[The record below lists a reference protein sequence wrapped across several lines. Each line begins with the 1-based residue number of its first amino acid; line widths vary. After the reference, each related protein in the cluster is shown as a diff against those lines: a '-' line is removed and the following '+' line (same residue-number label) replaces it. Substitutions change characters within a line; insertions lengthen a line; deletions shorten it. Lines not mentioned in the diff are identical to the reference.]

1 MTSLDQS
8 DHSIRRT
15 EAERT
20 RPKRLTRTALAIT
33 SDYGITRH
41 NPTNLTTVHIVTPQ
55 YYSADKPCHPRHGP
69 NLNNHNRRCRTLCA
83 AASWAGRGVNA
94 PPQTPWHDAV
104 FRAASERAK
113 AGDHAACLRCVQPT
127 ALPTRPPNTTRTM
140 PNDVTSH
147 ATCITHDVPTHGIPR
162 PPTRLLRSQQHV
174 TDDKPRH
181 RNTMARQLTSHHAAS
196 LAETRD
202 MPPHAKPAR

>member
-20 RPKRLTRTALAIT
+20 RPSRLTRPALASP
-33 SDYGITRH
+33 SDYRITRH
-41 NPTNLTTVHIVTPQ
+41 DPTNLTTVHIVTPQ

-69 NLNNHNRRCRTLCA
+69 EQPQPTMPYNLCGSVVGWTRRQRSAT
-83 AASWAGRGVNA
+83 
-94 PPQTPWHDAV
+94 TPWHDAV

-113 AGDHAACLRCVQPT
+113 ACDHAAHLRCVQPT
-127 ALPTRPPNTTRTM
+127 ALPTSPPNTTRDM
-140 PNDVTSH
+140 PN
-147 ATCITHDVPTHGIPR
+147 DVPTHGIPR

-174 TDDKPRH
+174 TDDKPSH
-181 RNTMARQLTSHHAAS
+181 RNTMAPRATSHHAAS

-202 MPPHAKPAR
+202 MPPHTDPAR